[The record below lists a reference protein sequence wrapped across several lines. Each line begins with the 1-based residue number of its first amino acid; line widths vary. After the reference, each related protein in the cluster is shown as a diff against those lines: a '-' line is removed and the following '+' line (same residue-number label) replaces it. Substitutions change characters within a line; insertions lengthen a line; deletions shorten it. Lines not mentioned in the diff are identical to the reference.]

1 MVSPDPI
8 VEEPLVAYSDKG
20 HLDIN
25 DDFVKDQIIYP
36 LEYYIETISSA
47 PATRISVDPWHGIGG
62 TTTKVVEWMSPEL
75 IISLDQDAPW
85 NKVVAEVHNG
95 KDYVTGC
102 VPVAMALIMTR
113 CKSTFMLRGKH
124 YNFAEITKCIAINQ
138 GVPGLGTTTYSYN
151 TAVNEMAQLLSDIGQ
166 EVNAEYVLTDTKRHT
181 SAYSDDAFNKMKSW
195 GFVSPFS
202 SLKYGY
208 NADIL
213 KTYLKEGNIV
223 YVSGISHTSEG
234 SKGHSWVADGYQVLR
249 RESESAIL
257 LYTSMTYVHFNWGW
271 GGRCDGYFSGNI
283 YTPYTG
289 CDYSAEN
296 KEYAAFKLP

>member
-102 VPVAMALIMTR
+102 VP
-113 CKSTFMLRGKH
+113 CYG
-124 YNFAEITKCIAINQ
+124 
-138 GVPGLGTTTYSYN
+138 SYY
-151 TAVNEMAQLLSDIGQ
+151 D
-166 EVNAEYVLTDTKRHT
+166 
-181 SAYSDDAFNKMKSW
+181 KM
-195 GFVSPFS
+195 
-202 SLKYGY
+202 
-208 NADIL
+208 
-213 KTYLKEGNIV
+213 
-223 YVSGISHTSEG
+223 
-234 SKGHSWVADGYQVLR
+234 
-249 RESESAIL
+249 
-257 LYTSMTYVHFNWGW
+257 
-271 GGRCDGYFSGNI
+271 
-283 YTPYTG
+283 
-289 CDYSAEN
+289 
-296 KEYAAFKLP
+296 